1 MYKAEV
7 LAKLPV
13 AQHIYFGPLLPFPV
27 PLEAEPSDADS
38 VQKDEH
44 GHIHV
49 RGEMWGDCECC
60 LARTLSFAEYIE
72 GCGIPVPSA
81 FGAAQTNGQRVVPIS
96 NSVKRVPFD

>member
-27 PLEAEPSDADS
+27 PLEADPSDADS

-49 RGEMWGDCECC
+49 RGEMWGDCE
-60 LARTLSFAEYIE
+60 LLS
-72 GCGIPVPSA
+72 CHH
-81 FGAAQTNGQRVVPIS
+81 
-96 NSVKRVPFD
+96 